1 MTAEDIRLLA
11 LILAGL
17 AFVSVV
23 AAGLLFLLVIRG
35 MKRLNIPPDATF
47 VETLLLTPLPVVL
60 FIDLLDLGLDFLAVP
75 VVWVVLD
82 RLGLRGLRG
91 VAAIEAAIPGT
102 QFLPTLTLAWIGVRL
117 LGR

>member
-1 MTAEDIRLLA
+1 MDVL
-11 LILAGL
+11 
-17 AFVSVV
+17 
-23 AAGLLFLLVIRG
+23 AGLLFLLIIRQ

-47 VETLLLTPLPVVL
+47 VETLLLTPFPVVL

-75 VVWVVLD
+75 IVWVVLD

-91 VAAIEAAIPGT
+91 VAAVEAAIPGT
-102 QFLPTLTLAWIGVRL
+102 QVLPTLTLAWLGVRL